1 MACIS
6 VGHRPTLKNYHENV
20 LEITENKGW
29 RLLPAA
35 SYQFTENQFI
45 SMNSNTEKAQESEST
60 EPEKTDSEI
69 KNLSPSAT
77 TNDIPE
83 FGWSGY
89 AERINGR
96 FAMIGLIAVLLV
108 EALSKI
114 SFLEWA
120 GIISQ

>member
-1 MACIS
+1 
-6 VGHRPTLKNYHENV
+6 
-20 LEITENKGW
+20 
-29 RLLPAA
+29 
-35 SYQFTENQFI
+35 
-45 SMNSNTEKAQESEST
+45 MNSNTETNQDNQSI

-77 TNDIPE
+77 TSDIPE

-96 FAMIGLIAVLLV
+96 FAMIGLMAVLLV

-120 GIISQ
+120 GIISK

>member
-1 MACIS
+1 MD
-6 VGHRPTLKNYHENV
+6 
-20 LEITENKGW
+20 
-29 RLLPAA
+29 
-35 SYQFTENQFI
+35 
-45 SMNSNTEKAQESEST
+45 SNTPTNQDNQSIEQ
-60 EPEKTDSEI
+60 EKTDSEI

-96 FAMIGLIAVLLV
+96 FAMIGLMAVLLV

>member
-1 MACIS
+1 
-6 VGHRPTLKNYHENV
+6 
-20 LEITENKGW
+20 
-29 RLLPAA
+29 
-35 SYQFTENQFI
+35 
-45 SMNSNTEKAQESEST
+45 MNSNTETNQDNQSIEQEQ
-60 EPEKTDSEI
+60 TDSEH

-96 FAMIGLIAVLLV
+96 FAMIGLIAVLLI
-108 EALSKI
+108 EAISKI

-120 GIISQ
+120 GIFN

>member
-1 MACIS
+1 MD
-6 VGHRPTLKNYHENV
+6 
-20 LEITENKGW
+20 
-29 RLLPAA
+29 
-35 SYQFTENQFI
+35 
-45 SMNSNTEKAQESEST
+45 SNTETNKNIQST

-69 KNLSPSAT
+69 NNLSSSAT

-108 EALSKI
+108 EALSKV

-120 GIISQ
+120 GIINQ

>member
-1 MACIS
+1 
-6 VGHRPTLKNYHENV
+6 
-20 LEITENKGW
+20 
-29 RLLPAA
+29 
-35 SYQFTENQFI
+35 
-45 SMNSNTEKAQESEST
+45 MNSNTETNQDNQSLEQET
-60 EPEKTDSEI
+60 TDSEI

-96 FAMIGLIAVLLV
+96 FAMIGLMAVLFI
-108 EALSKI
+108 EAISKI

-120 GIISQ
+120 GIINK

>member
-1 MACIS
+1 
-6 VGHRPTLKNYHENV
+6 
-20 LEITENKGW
+20 
-29 RLLPAA
+29 
-35 SYQFTENQFI
+35 
-45 SMNSNTEKAQESEST
+45 MNSNTETNQDSQLIDQEQ
-60 EPEKTDSEI
+60 TDSEI

-120 GIISQ
+120 GIMK

>member
-1 MACIS
+1 
-6 VGHRPTLKNYHENV
+6 
-20 LEITENKGW
+20 
-29 RLLPAA
+29 
-35 SYQFTENQFI
+35 
-45 SMNSNTEKAQESEST
+45 MNSNTETNKNINST
-60 EPEKTDSEI
+60 EPDKDDSEI

-96 FAMIGLIAVLLV
+96 FAMIGLISILLV

-120 GIISQ
+120 GIMIK

>member
-1 MACIS
+1 
-6 VGHRPTLKNYHENV
+6 
-20 LEITENKGW
+20 
-29 RLLPAA
+29 
-35 SYQFTENQFI
+35 
-45 SMNSNTEKAQESEST
+45 MNSNTEKAQESEST

-77 TNDIPE
+77 TKDIPE

-96 FAMIGLIAVLLV
+96 FAMIGLMAVLLV

>member
-1 MACIS
+1 
-6 VGHRPTLKNYHENV
+6 
-20 LEITENKGW
+20 
-29 RLLPAA
+29 
-35 SYQFTENQFI
+35 
-45 SMNSNTEKAQESEST
+45 MNSNTETNKNINST
-60 EPEKTDSEI
+60 EPDKDDSEI

-96 FAMIGLIAVLLV
+96 FAMIGFIAVLLV
-108 EALSKI
+108 EAFSKI

-120 GIISQ
+120 GIISK

>member
-1 MACIS
+1 
-6 VGHRPTLKNYHENV
+6 
-20 LEITENKGW
+20 
-29 RLLPAA
+29 
-35 SYQFTENQFI
+35 
-45 SMNSNTEKAQESEST
+45 MNSNTEKNLDNQSIEQAQ
-60 EPEKTDSEI
+60 TDSEI
-69 KNLSPSAT
+69 QNLLPSAT
-77 TNDIPE
+77 TTDIPE

-96 FAMIGLIAVLLV
+96 FAMIGLMAVLLV

>member
-1 MACIS
+1 M
-6 VGHRPTLKNYHENV
+6 T
-20 LEITENKGW
+20 
-29 RLLPAA
+29 
-35 SYQFTENQFI
+35 
-45 SMNSNTEKAQESEST
+45 TEKNQPSKMEQQQPESDHETTFSV
-60 EPEKTDSEI
+60 EEKR
-69 KNLSPSAT
+69 SAT

-96 FAMIGLIAVLLV
+96 FAMIGLMAVLLI

-120 GIISQ
+120 GIINQ

>member
-1 MACIS
+1 
-6 VGHRPTLKNYHENV
+6 
-20 LEITENKGW
+20 
-29 RLLPAA
+29 
-35 SYQFTENQFI
+35 
-45 SMNSNTEKAQESEST
+45 MNSNTETNLDDQSREQ
-60 EPEKTDSEI
+60 EKTDSQI
-69 KNLSPSAT
+69 KNLTPSAT

-96 FAMIGLIAVLLV
+96 FAMIGLMAVLLI

-120 GIISQ
+120 GIISK